1 MNAQICRKS
10 DEWSFRKKTTTKHFE
25 NIQNAVLRNRAP
37 QNERTNIY
45 NNSKSQFGHQ
55 PHQLYIYDTKY
66 ICVYITQSIY
76 IYICLYT
83 HTHIYIFIYI
93 YICMYIHRHISAV
106 MIHVSHK

>member
-1 MNAQICRKS
+1 MNAQIFRNS
-10 DEWSFRKKTTTKHFE
+10 DECSFRKKTTTKHFE

-76 IYICLYT
+76 ICLYT
-83 HTHIYIFIYI
+83 HIYI
-93 YICMYIHRHISAV
+93 YIYIYIYMYIHRHISAV
-106 MIHVSHK
+106 MIHVSYK